1 LQFLFCKK
9 QQQSTK
15 ESKKAKKNT
24 ERHML
29 QRHGKTQS
37 KSTLDKAIM
46 SGIPRRKKQP
56 PTPTEKK
63 DGYHRNARLHCHKG
77 KKCESPSF
85 QSTWDHARES
95 IYFLFGIACHTSFLV
110 RRLKSH

>member
-29 QRHGKTQS
+29 QRHVKTQS

-46 SGIPRRKKQP
+46 SGIPREKKQP
-56 PTPTEKK
+56 ATPIEKK
-63 DGYHRNARLHCHKG
+63 NGYRRNTRLH
-77 KKCESPSF
+77 
-85 QSTWDHARES
+85 R
-95 IYFLFGIACHTSFLV
+95 
-110 RRLKSH
+110 